1 MTVKYEI
8 VIDPNGE
15 ESVLIR
21 AKARSELVRAIE
33 ALLER
38 AEEAP
43 LIGYDGSEGM
53 RLELSE
59 VCCFLVEGGAVF
71 ALVGESRYRIRERLY
86 QIEERLPP
94 DFVRIHQSAIANLRQ
109 IERFD
114 TSIAGTLRVYYRNGY
129 RDYVSRR
136 NLRAVKEKLGVK
148 K

>member
-1 MTVKYEI
+1 MKYEI

-15 ESVLIR
+15 EYVLVR
-21 AKARSELVRAIE
+21 ARARDELVRAIE
-33 ALLER
+33 SLLAS

-43 LIGYDGSEGM
+43 LIGYEGSEGV

-59 VCCFLVEGGAVF
+59 VCCFLVEEGAVL
-71 ALVGESRYRIRERLY
+71 ALVGDKRYRIKERLY

-94 DFVRIHQSAIANLRQ
+94 DFVRIHQSAIANLQQ

-114 TSIAGTLRVYYRNGY
+114 TSIAGTLRVHYRNGY